1 MGRLWLEL
9 HITDGHPDSQDFFR
23 HVEFS
28 NHWDRNTNMREIPG
42 HLISKIRRH
51 DCVSKLVDLAE
62 HIELLKQEAISQ
74 SLINSSPETKE
85 LVWLLGDLKGSVND
99 LLDHYSKIVDF
110 QRDIQ
115 S

>member
-1 MGRLWLEL
+1 M
-9 HITDGHPDSQDFFR
+9 
-23 HVEFS
+23 EFS

-42 HLISKIRRH
+42 RLISKIRQK

-74 SLINSSPETKE
+74 SLINPSPETKE
-85 LVWLLGDLKGSVND
+85 LVWLLGDFKGSVND
-99 LLDHYSKIVDF
+99 LLEHYLTIVDY
-110 QRDIQ
+110 QRDL